1 MNLRK
6 NVSTA
11 LTLFVIFSLEVSI
24 QAEEGFFFKDTLP
37 PALSSAWEATFIV
50 YDSETRG
57 RNGTAF
63 VVEKENLSYDHTRL
77 TLLSA
82 DHVVQKIC
90 GRGLGFCDMVL
101 SASVGFHRETR
112 SNIFM
117 DHKERTIYEAR
128 ITKRAPKYDLTVLK
142 VTVDRTKYESI
153 RPIPLANCDELY
165 TDEEIYLIG
174 FPQTNRRTAEG
185 AKFIEKAQHRIRRW
199 SRGYMVERVEPGK
212 WNAHPVSQ
220 IGTTADALEG
230 SSGGPALNNKG
241 EFWGLVSQTLTLAS
255 KESDPYLGR
264 EGNSRRPHSLVVE
277 CWHIEKFLSL

>member
-6 NVSTA
+6 SVSTA
-11 LTLFVIFSLEVSI
+11 LMLFVTFALEVSI
-24 QAEEGFFFKDTLP
+24 QAEEGFFSKDTLP
-37 PALSSAWEATFIV
+37 PALSSAWDATFIV

-63 VVEKENLSYDHTRL
+63 VIEKENLSYDRTRL
-77 TLLSA
+77 ILLSA

-101 SASVGFHRETR
+101 SASVGFDRETR
-112 SNIFM
+112 SNILM

-128 ITKRAPKYDLTVLK
+128 ITKRAPKYDLVVLK
-142 VTVDRTKYESI
+142 VTVDRAKYESI
-153 RPIPLANCDELY
+153 RPIPLANCDKLY
-165 TDEEIYLIG
+165 TDEEIYMIS

-185 AKFIEKAQHRIRRW
+185 AKPIDNPEYRIRRW
-199 SRGYMVERVEPGK
+199 SRGYIMERVEPGK
-212 WNAHPVSQ
+212 WNSHSVSQ
-220 IGTTADALEG
+220 LGTTADAIDG
-230 SSGGPALNNKG
+230 SSGGPALNKRG
-241 EFWGLVSQTLTLAS
+241 EFWGLISQTLSLAS

-277 CWHIEKFLSL
+277 CWDIEKFLSF